1 MMSPML
7 KGNTIL
13 GGVNKNTCLTHGF
26 DPETGA
32 PDTAKVL
39 SNERDIYSGI
49 LHTLSVDTTGSGLP
63 DAKAFRK
70 VV

>member
-7 KGNTIL
+7 KGNTLL
-13 GGVNKNTCLTHGF
+13 GGVNKNTCQTYGF

-49 LHTLSVDTTGSGLP
+49 LHTLSVDTAGSGLP
-63 DAKAFRK
+63 DVKSFRK
-70 VV
+70 VI